1 MNTILL
7 VEDSETIIMGL
18 QYSLQQEGF
27 YVKIA
32 KSIESALKENDYDL
46 VLLDITLPDG
56 NGFELFE
63 KIKKKNNIPVI
74 FLTARDEELNVV
86 KGLDLGAEDYV
97 IKPFRVKEL
106 VSRIKVALRRYN
118 KMPENIINMKEISID
133 LEKREVKHNEKIVEL
148 TSLEYK
154 ILIMLITNKNK
165 LVTRDMLLDKIWD
178 MAGNFVNDNTL
189 SVYIKRIREKLD
201 DSDGKFIKTIR
212 GVGYRI
218 DD

>member
-1 MNTILL
+1 M
-7 VEDSETIIMGL
+7 
-18 QYSLQQEGF
+18 
-27 YVKIA
+27 KIA